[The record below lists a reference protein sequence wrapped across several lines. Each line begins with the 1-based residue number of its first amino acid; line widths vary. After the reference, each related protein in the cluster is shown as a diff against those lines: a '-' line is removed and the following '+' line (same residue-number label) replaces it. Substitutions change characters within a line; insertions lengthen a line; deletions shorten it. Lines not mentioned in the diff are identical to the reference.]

1 MGRQPRIAC
10 VVVNKYTKPAIK
22 GLTLLQAVKNS
33 LSEMG
38 SFKYERSR
46 FERSPLGGSL
56 VILTPTRSEI
66 KNEQK
71 KKVPRNPYS
80 LFSCDVIIFQYYKL
94 AILLAF

>member
-10 VVVNKYTKPAIK
+10 VVVNKHTKPTIK

-56 VILTPTRSEI
+56 VIFTPTRSEI
-66 KNEQK
+66 KNKQ
-71 KKVPRNPYS
+71 KKVPPNPCY
-80 LFSCDVIIFQYYKL
+80 LLWQYT
-94 AILLAF
+94 AV

>member
-10 VVVNKYTKPAIK
+10 VVVNKHRKPTIK

-56 VILTPTRSEI
+56 VIFTPTRSEI
-66 KNEQK
+66 KNEKTK
-71 KKVPRNPYS
+71 KYRET
-80 LFSCDVIIFQYYKL
+80 LFFVFM
-94 AILLAF
+94 